1 MKKLYLIFGV
11 VLLTILLAGVVSS
24 AEWDNIKSYD
34 QETKTV
40 TITNWLGLGN
50 DLQKATLNYN
60 SYDCVS
66 NCKAETELTLY
77 NDGILIED
85 LTFYRLFKNGT
96 KRIEPPRS
104 YALKYYVDIG
114 DVEVKQIET
123 LKNGTT
129 IYSRTVVYNGKN
141 WGWVDY
147 KIGQEVKA
155 GTYKIKLEGT
165 KKIYEVYDWIVTL
178 QGKQIDE
185 WATWGNI
192 SLGDQAEVLLIAPVN
207 RSTIAIGT
215 NAYFNATV
223 NITGGDTLKNMS
235 LYTND
240 GGVWSINAT
249 TVFNSSSGGVNY
261 AHLTGQQGSSDGAT
275 TVITYQNITM
285 TKEGY
290 LTGIEKNA
298 SNTATWGYVM
308 FPNRSVIQNASFGGT
323 NYATFSPSVH
333 LVNGQQYLV
342 GVDNGGGAY
351 TSTFSGEVFPYPAT
365 RTFFNYVG
373 ANYWYSYENNNE
385 RWISIRNINITN
397 SSEQPAPSYYAE
409 NFTKVIQGKTLWNVQ
424 ACDNSSA
431 CGFAVANWTIL
442 QAPFITILSPTN
454 SSYTTSTIFF
464 NATSD
469 KTISTWT
476 VNYNGTNVTNFPI
489 NTSLNVEDGTHH
501 LLLYALDSD
510 GVLALNDSIY
520 FAVDT
525 GPPVFTANAPNIT
538 YDLLVNQQ
546 NLTLNIFVNDT
557 SNLDTIYYR
566 YNYTQTNVTH
576 GVINNW
582 VINDTIVYQGGI
594 NNITLWANDS
604 FGNINQ
610 YVYNWT
616 AKVIDFGGSYNTE
629 TTEGALESFNNTIRV
644 NSSLSLSD
652 LDLIYNT
659 TRQGGSSATSGL
671 NLILTKN
678 NLAVPNVTQPVNLS
692 FYWSLV
698 LSDSSIIN
706 LTARNQTVYN
716 ISLDDCSAFTNKLY
730 NFTIIDEELQTNL
743 TDTTL
748 EIAIKVYDASRSTLV
763 INFSGSYP
771 TNPTSICLN
780 RALTPGVVYL
790 VDALIRYE
798 SLISANEYYNI
809 VNSSLTSAT
818 TLQNITLYDLNLTD
832 STDFQVTFTG
842 DDYQPVE
849 NALIY
854 LQRQYISENA
864 FKTVELPLTDSN
876 GQTILHMV
884 RNNVIYN
891 IIVMKDGVVL
901 ATFNNLNAFCED
913 FTIGDC
919 KINLNSADANTDLF
933 AYTDL
938 GISFNPPFFNETSR
952 DMTFSFTS
960 IDGTSKTVLM
970 NISRNNLF
978 GNSTVC
984 SDTLTSAGGT
994 LTCSISANI
1003 DDATLTTYIYVD
1015 GNLILIQAVDTDD
1028 SNLGEGGFLVLFV
1041 MGISFILMFS
1051 GSKNG
1056 VLFAIILTFVGAI
1069 SLGMLTGSLFGIGVA
1084 GIWLIAIV
1092 ILAMYKLNKD
1102 RPQ

>member
-1 MKKLYLIFGV
+1 MFS
-11 VLLTILLAGVVSS
+11 ILLIGVVS
-24 AEWDNIKSYD
+24 ADEWDNIKNYNS
-34 QETKTV
+34 QTKTI
-40 TITNWLGLGN
+40 TITNWLGFGN

-96 KRIEPPRS
+96 RIIQPPKQYS
-104 YALKYYVDIG
+104 LKYLVDVG
-114 DVEVKQIET
+114 EVIRTPKET
-123 LKNGTT
+123 LKNGTI
-129 IYSRTVVYNGKN
+129 IYSSERVYNGKVFR
-141 WGWVDY
+141 WEDY

-155 GTYKIKLEGT
+155 GTYQIKLEGT
-165 KKIYEVYDWIVTL
+165 KKIYETYDWIITL
-178 QGKQIDE
+178 QGKKIDD

-192 SLGDQAEVLLIAPVN
+192 SLGDQAEIILIAPIN
-207 RSTIAIGT
+207 KSTIAIGT
-215 NAYFNATV
+215 NAYFNATA
-223 NITGGDTLKNMS
+223 NITGGDVLKNMS

-249 TVFNSSSGGVNY
+249 TIFNSTSAGQQY
-261 AHLTGQQGSSDGAT
+261 PHLTGTQGASAGADNK
-275 TVITYQNITM
+275 VGYNINVTH
-285 TKEGY
+285 EGY
-290 LTGIEKNA
+290 LA
-298 SNTATWGYVM
+298 SVQKVTTTTSTYAYVYFVNNTLIQKSDAFVGEWATFTPGVHLINGGNYRVLVDAEGGAFNTA
-308 FPNRSVIQNASFGGT
+308 
-323 NYATFSPSVH
+323 
-333 LVNGQQYLV
+333 
-342 GVDNGGGAY
+342 
-351 TSTFSGEVFPYPAT
+351 FSGEIYPYPAP
-365 RTFFNYVG
+365 RTFFTYAWG
-373 ANYWYSYENNNE
+373 NYWYTDVPDVE
-385 RWISIRNINITN
+385 RWIGIQSINMTN
-397 SSEQPAPSYYAE
+397 GTSSSAPSYYTE

-431 CGFAVANWTIL
+431 CGFAVSNWSIF

-454 SSYTTSTIFF
+454 SSYTTSTIYF

-469 KTISTWT
+469 KTINTWT
-476 VNYNGTNVTNFPI
+476 VNYNGTNITSFPI
-489 NTSLNVEDGTHH
+489 NTTLNVEDGNHH
-501 LLLYALDSD
+501 LLVYAQDTD
-510 GVLALNDSIY
+510 GFLVLNDSIY

-525 GPPVFTANAPNIT
+525 GPPAFTINAPNIT
-538 YDLLVNQQ
+538 YDLLINQQ

-557 SNLDTIYYR
+557 SNLDTIYFI
-566 YNYTQTNVTH
+566 YNSAQTNVTH

-582 VINDTIVYQGGI
+582 VINNTITYQGGI

-604 FGNINQ
+604 FGNINR

-629 TTEGALESFNNTIRV
+629 TTEGALENFNNTIRV

-659 TRQGGSSATSGL
+659 IRQGGSSATSGL
-671 NLILTKN
+671 NLVLSKN
-678 NLAVPNVTQPVNLS
+678 NLAIPNVTTPVNFS
-692 FYWSLV
+692 FYWSLR

-706 LTARNQTVYN
+706 LTANNQTVYN
-716 ISLDDCSAFTNKLY
+716 ISLDDCSAFSKEIY
-730 NFTIIDEELQTNL
+730 NFTILDEELQTNL
-743 TDTTL
+743 SDTTL
-748 EIAIKVYDASRSTLV
+748 EIAIKVYDASRSTII
-763 INFSGSYP
+763 INFSGSYLS
-771 TNPTSICLN
+771 NPTRICLN
-780 RALTPGVVYL
+780 RNLTSGVTYL
-790 VDALIRYE
+790 IDSLIRYE

-842 DDYQPVE
+842 DDYQPIE

-933 AYTDL
+933 AYSDL
-938 GISFNPPFFNETSR
+938 GITFNPPFFNETSR

-960 IDGTSKTVLM
+960 IDGTSKLVLM

-978 GNSTVC
+978 GNSSVC
-984 SDTLTSAGGT
+984 STSLTSAGGT

-1015 GNLILIQAVDTDD
+1015 GDLILIQAMDTDK
-1028 SNLGEGGFLVLFV
+1028 SNLGGGDF
-1041 MGISFILMFS
+1041 
-1051 GSKNG
+1051 
-1056 VLFAIILTFVGAI
+1056 
-1069 SLGMLTGSLFGIGVA
+1069 
-1084 GIWLIAIV
+1084 
-1092 ILAMYKLNKD
+1092 
-1102 RPQ
+1102 